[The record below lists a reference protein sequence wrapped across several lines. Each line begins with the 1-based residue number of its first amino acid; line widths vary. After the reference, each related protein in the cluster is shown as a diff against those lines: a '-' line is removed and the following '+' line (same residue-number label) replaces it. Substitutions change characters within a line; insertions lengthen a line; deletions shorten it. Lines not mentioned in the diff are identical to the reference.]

1 MKTCRPST
9 STSEMQSVVATRSK
23 SRTPIASAPRASAA
37 ISAPRIRSVAR
48 LRAIAQVRR
57 PDAGPLISPS
67 GRQSRIRMTSE
78 KVKASRNFSRSWGS
92 V

>member
-1 MKTCRPST
+1 MKTCSPST
-9 STSEMQSVVATRSK
+9 STSEMQSVMAIRSK
-23 SRTPIASAPRASAA
+23 SRTPVASAPMASAA
-37 ISAPRIRSVAR
+37 IRAPRMTSVAR

-57 PDAGPLISPS
+57 PEAGPLISPS

-78 KVKASRNFSRSWGS
+78 KVKASRNFSSSCGS